1 MKKHKKKLTQLH
13 CLSNSFSQAKLF
25 LMSIKEDL
33 RQRDDVN
40 GLVMVFKNNELSN
53 LFLKKALSIVFLCSG
68 LKLISLT
75 THFAMLL

>member
-13 CLSNSFSQAKLF
+13 CLSNSFGQAKLF

-40 GLVMVFKNNELSN
+40 GLVMVFKNNELSH
-53 LFLKKALSIVFLCSG
+53 LFLKKALSKVFLCSG

>member
-1 MKKHKKKLTQLH
+1 MH
-13 CLSNSFSQAKLF
+13 CLCNFFSQAKLV

>member
-1 MKKHKKKLTQLH
+1 
-13 CLSNSFSQAKLF
+13 
-25 LMSIKEDL
+25 MSIKEDL

-68 LKLISLT
+68 LKVISLT

>member
-1 MKKHKKKLTQLH
+1 
-13 CLSNSFSQAKLF
+13 
-25 LMSIKEDL
+25 MSIKDDL

-53 LFLKKALSIVFLCSG
+53 LFLKKALSKVFLCSG

>member
-1 MKKHKKKLTQLH
+1 MKKHKEKLTQLH
-13 CLSNSFSQAKLF
+13 CLCNFFSQAKLF
-25 LMSIKEDL
+25 LMSIKEHL

-53 LFLKKALSIVFLCSG
+53 LFLKKALSKVKVSG

-75 THFAMLL
+75 THFVMLL